1 MGILLPKEIKDQL
14 RRLNI
19 ILYGNRANTFL
30 QKELDLNNKDII
42 NEKISENNIPYKRYT
57 SENKD
62 MGRIYYDYIMLDRDD
77 ISALKSL
84 VALYKNVPM

>member
-1 MGILLPKEIKDQL
+1 MGNLLPKEIKDQL

-42 NEKISENNIPYKRYT
+42 IEKISENNIPYKRYT

-62 MGRIYYDYIMLDRDD
+62 KGRIYYDYIMLDRDD
-77 ISALKSL
+77 IYALK
-84 VALYKNVPM
+84 